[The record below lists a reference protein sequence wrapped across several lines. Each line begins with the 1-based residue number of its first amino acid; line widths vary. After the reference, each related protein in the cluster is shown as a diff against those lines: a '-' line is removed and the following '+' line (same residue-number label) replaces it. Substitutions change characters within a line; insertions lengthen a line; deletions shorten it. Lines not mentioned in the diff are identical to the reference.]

1 MRPRRP
7 GQCPP
12 RSVAVVLAMTGAYPL
27 AVSGQAQ
34 IDKADSARDPPVG
47 SDVVVVYP
55 GIIQVDGKCQHCGL
69 ARDVMSYAREH
80 GVTIAL
86 ENGPLDVLTRAV
98 EEVGGPPSF

>member
-1 MRPRRP
+1 
-7 GQCPP
+7 
-12 RSVAVVLAMTGAYPL
+12 MTGAYPL